1 MPPMSGPALTEHLRR
16 MPVKLAFC
24 LAITCDGADIVSM
37 APSPVPGGTRLRVAY
52 QGGEVTVGEDSAVP
66 NLRGQVLSGSDWILV
81 ADDGVATFDARLTLG
96 KSRNEVLPSS
106 DTPAEHAYKL
116 GVNGPLDD
124 YLINARI
131 TGVADFG
138 TNAGRYDRKHPV
150 ALPVAFEGAGPPVT
164 WAKPL
169 FRQRSQSYEHYTF
182 LLRHQCIAIGHVHL
196 DHGRVTGVGL
206 KVYALVVSS

>member
-1 MPPMSGPALTEHLRR
+1 

-138 TNAGRYDRKHPV
+138 TNAASFDGKHPV
-150 ALPVAFEGAGPPVT
+150 ALPVAFEGAGPSVT

-169 FRQRSQSYEHYTF
+169 FRQRSENYDHYAF
-182 LLRHQCIAIGHVHL
+182 LLRHQCIAIGHVHVA
-196 DHGRVTGVGL
+196 DRKVTRVEL
-206 KVYALVVSS
+206 KVFALGVSP